1 MPAISWV
8 LSLLVLKLTRT
19 RRVSHVD
26 DLLLTD
32 LAAAL
37 LAGLTTLARRPRS
50 PTTPTPSHDYQRAF
64 LSAWTPTPAVTC
76 GKISTSPTGVH
87 QI

>member
-50 PTTPTPSHDYQRAF
+50 PTTPTPATTTNAPS
-64 LSAWTPTPAVTC
+64 
-76 GKISTSPTGVH
+76 SPPGH
-87 QI
+87 RHLP